1 MGVVLLAIFPT
12 SVFLAVAVFLIYAIL
27 VRKVVQYKELR
38 PTIRR
43 SGVTPPPPT
52 GRPLSLLVGEG
63 YQGKWVRAEGDVN
76 PGIVPSFGILFED
89 RKGPPRLVTMINN
102 NENTN
107 PRKQGL
113 GRNGLRRI
121 RTMNADDEIDESSVP
136 WAYRL
141 LGCFQ
146 STYILIDLG
155 RRIALGVI
163 FGAYRISDESWSQ
176 VVLVFALTVF
186 QFLYLVIVKPFHRR
200 GVQLVESLSLLCEVG
215 VFAAAVAILASNY
228 QPQENHTGV
237 GIFMLVLLVFSFVAQ
252 SANEWFALIRQLLSL
267 SNSEEISPT
276 LGLREF
282 VVGLILP
289 CIPRS
294 QWSKVVTLMAQ
305 GMQTVGTRQRP
316 RLSPKPRANLE
327 LDQRVSNS
335 GQQHHEQS
343 AHTTAAS
350 VHGPVSPR
358 TQNDVPPASPAP
370 VPLSS
375 EDYWPGGDLQ
385 QWRRQNSLERKRQE
399 FEAVGSSLTQEIFVV
414 DDPIGKSRHV
424 DVASSSGGGAAAGGR
439 SWSRRNHRVHSS
451 DSLSD
456 FTPSDGEVITPDVS
470 QELKGC
476 GDFGSAAMS
485 KELNI
490 PHSGEIKPAPLP
502 QRLYNVRVG

>member
-1 MGVVLLAIFPT
+1 MGVVLLAIPT
-12 SVFLAVAVFLIYAIL
+12 LAFLAVAIFLIYAIL
-27 VRKVVQYKELR
+27 VRKIVQYKELR

-43 SGVTPPPPT
+43 SGVAPPPPT

-76 PGIVPSFGILFED
+76 PRIVPSFGILFED

-102 NENTN
+102 NENNN

-136 WAYRL
+136 WAYHL

-215 VFAAAVAILASNY
+215 VFAAALAILASNY

-282 VVGLILP
+282 VAGLILP

-294 QWSKVVTLMAQ
+294 QWPKVVTLMAQ
-305 GMQTVGTRQRP
+305 GTQTVVARRP
-316 RLSPKPRANLE
+316 RLSPKPQANLE
-327 LDQRVSNS
+327 LDQRASSS

-343 AHTTAAS
+343 AYTTAAS
-350 VHGPVSPR
+350 VHRPVSPG
-358 TQNDVPPASPAP
+358 THNDVPPASPAP

-399 FEAVGSSLTQEIFVV
+399 SEAVGSSLTQEIFVV

-424 DVASSSGGGAAAGGR
+424 DVASSSGGGAAAGR
-439 SWSRRNHRVHSS
+439 PWSRRNHRVHSS

-456 FTPSDGEVITPDVS
+456 FAPSDGEVITPDVS
-470 QELKGC
+470 QELKGS

-502 QRLYNVRVG
+502 QHLYNVRVG

>member
-1 MGVVLLAIFPT
+1 M
-12 SVFLAVAVFLIYAIL
+12 FLIYAIL
-27 VRKVVQYKELR
+27 VRKLVQYKELR

-52 GRPLSLLVGEG
+52 GRPLSLFVGEG
-63 YQGKWVRAEGDVN
+63 YQGKWVRAEGDIN
-76 PGIVPSFGILFED
+76 PGIVPCFGILFED
-89 RKGPPRLVTMINN
+89 RKGPPRLVTMINESIN
-102 NENTN
+102 L
-107 PRKQGL
+107 RKQGL

-121 RTMNADDEIDESSVP
+121 RTMNGDDEIDESSVP

-141 LGCFQ
+141 LGGFQ
-146 STYILIDLG
+146 LTYILIDLG

-176 VVLVFALTVF
+176 VALVFTLTVF

-215 VFAAAVAILASNY
+215 VFAAALAILASNY

-237 GIFMLVLLVFSFVAQ
+237 GIFMLLLLVFSFVVQ

-294 QWSKVVTLMAQ
+294 KWSKVVTLM
-305 GMQTVGTRQRP
+305 VPGTHMGVARRP
-316 RLSPKPRANLE
+316 RLSPTPRANLE
-327 LDQRVSNS
+327 LDQRSS
-335 GQQHHEQS
+335 SSWQQQHHQQS
-343 AHTTAAS
+343 ANTTDAS
-350 VHGPVSPR
+350 VHRPVSPG
-358 TQNDVPPASPAP
+358 TPNGIPPPASTTP
-370 VPLSS
+370 VPLSL

-385 QWRRQNSLERKRQE
+385 QWRRQISLERKQHE
-399 FEAVGSSLTQEIFVV
+399 SKAIGSSLTQESFVV

-424 DVASSSGGGAAAGGR
+424 NVASSSGGAAAGGR
-439 SWSRRNHRVHSS
+439 SWPRRNHRVHSS

-470 QELKGC
+470 QELKGS
-476 GDFGSAAMS
+476 GDCGSAATS
-485 KELNI
+485 KELNV

-502 QRLYNVRVG
+502 QCLYNVRVG